1 MKGHSKEQILRALW
15 EAEAGETVIDVSRKV
30 VSVPR
35 RGGLSVSSV
44 NSR

>member
-1 MKGHSKEQILRALW
+1 MEDHSKEQILWALW
-15 EAEAGETVIDVSRKV
+15 EAEAGETVVDVSRKV

-35 RGGLSVSSV
+35 LGGLSVCSG